1 MLPSGSNDRL
11 QDLQKEVLEAIACG
25 ELLKSIADLLCLRVE
40 SLAPD
45 VIRSILPVDVHGLV
59 HPLVGASIGI
69 ADTQA
74 HHLDLVELSKRA
86 DMALYMAN
94 SGGAGRT
101 MISEPATR
109 RSVRCAHSFPTHV

>member
-25 ELLKSIADLLCLRVE
+25 EPLKSIADLLCLRVE

-74 HHLDLVELSKRA
+74 A
-86 DMALYMAN
+86 P
-94 SGGAGRT
+94 SGPRGT
-101 MISEPATR
+101 VQTR
-109 RSVRCAHSFPTHV
+109 RHGALHGQQRGAQDAR